1 MPGGGATI
9 VHPDG
14 RRWLLDKNNQVT
26 AFSRPGMQAKFYGD
40 GRLNAVQITRPR
52 IGNMAIIRSLN
63 GARVTVGMR
72 PGGVQAVTYGSD
84 RGYVQRPYPGR
95 AGYIQRTYVVGGR
108 TYAHVYRAYRYRG
121 IVYYRYVPA
130 NYYPPRFYQ
139 WASNPW
145 PRRVVYSWGAPSAPW
160 MGFSAGYFAPAP
172 AYPTAALWLT
182 DFLLAENLKLAYE
195 NHQESGQPSTGAP
208 PPGETNSQSV
218 PLSPQVKTAISQEV
232 QQQLGDE
239 QAASTQPGNM
249 PPAAGAQTPPP
260 VLDPNQRTLVVS
272 QNLDVAQQAGQQC
285 SLTPGDVLYRTG
297 DNLMP
302 GNKVAVNIVASK
314 AGDCPANTS
323 TQIDVNTLQE
333 MHNQFREQVD
343 TGLSTLAQSQGREG
357 LPSGPAADA
366 RPSPEGTAQPDQ
378 DADAIVAQ
386 EQKDADTAEEAA
398 TDGANGGSA

>member
-1 MPGGGATI
+1 
-9 VHPDG
+9 
-14 RRWLLDKNNQVT
+14 
-26 AFSRPGMQAKFYGD
+26 
-40 GRLNAVQITRPR
+40 
-52 IGNMAIIRSLN
+52 
-63 GARVTVGMR
+63 
-72 PGGVQAVTYGSD
+72 
-84 RGYVQRPYPGR
+84 
-95 AGYIQRTYVVGGR
+95 
-108 TYAHVYRAYRYRG
+108 
-121 IVYYRYVPA
+121 
-130 NYYPPRFYQ
+130 
-139 WASNPW
+139 
-145 PRRVVYSWGAPSAPW
+145 
-160 MGFSAGYFAPAP
+160 
-172 AYPTAALWLT
+172 
-182 DFLLAENLKLAYE
+182 
-195 NHQESGQPSTGAP
+195 
-208 PPGETNSQSV
+208 V

-249 PPAAGAQTPPP
+249 PPAAGAQMPPP

-314 AGDCPANTS
+314 AGDCPANSS